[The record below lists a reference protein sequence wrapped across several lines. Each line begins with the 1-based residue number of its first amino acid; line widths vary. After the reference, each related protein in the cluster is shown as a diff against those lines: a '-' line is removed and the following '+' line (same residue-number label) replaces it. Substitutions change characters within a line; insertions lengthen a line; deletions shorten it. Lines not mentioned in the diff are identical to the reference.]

1 MGKLISQW
9 NITVQGAL
17 QYNDYSKCQ
26 YFFTFQ
32 KWSDNTYR
40 APISETLVC
49 RSPDSRCEPEHT
61 EKSLEDLSP
70 TDSWA
75 IFQQNYMGC
84 KDSRWHLQL
93 CLKSLREAVQ
103 PLASRLNIRL
113 CDYQETHQKTY
124 KEIQTSCD
132 PSKTLQKFPLSGIS
146 TQLEKRYPVHMLSDL
161 GSSPLKSAAVLPLPA
176 QD

>member
-1 MGKLISQW
+1 MGKVISQW

-17 QYNDYSKCQ
+17 QCNDYLKCQ
-26 YFFTFQ
+26 YFFKFQ

-75 IFQQNYMGC
+75 IFQQNCMGC
-84 KDSRWHLQL
+84 KNGRWHLQL
-93 CLKSLREAVQ
+93 FLKSVREAVQ
-103 PLASRLNIRL
+103 PLASRLSAGV
-113 CDYQETHQKTY
+113 CDYPETHRKAY
-124 KEIQTSCD
+124 KEIQTSCA
-132 PSKTLQKFPLSGIS
+132 PSKTLQKFPLSGTS
-146 TQLEKRYPVHMLSDL
+146 TGARV
-161 GSSPLKSAAVLPLPA
+161 SSPCALRSGLQTLKICSC
-176 QD
+176 D